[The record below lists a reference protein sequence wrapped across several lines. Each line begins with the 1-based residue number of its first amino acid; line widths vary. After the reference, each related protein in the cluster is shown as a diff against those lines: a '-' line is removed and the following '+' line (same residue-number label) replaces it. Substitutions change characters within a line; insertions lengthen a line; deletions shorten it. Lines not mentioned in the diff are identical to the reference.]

1 MESIKDSLIYVEP
14 LFLAANNGKIPQL
27 KKIFVVYGDKVA
39 MEDDLDTA
47 LGKIFVDSKKDIKL
61 TDSNIESV
69 LKTNLSSDVGISYD
83 SKEKIKKASEHFKKA
98 KEAQKNDDWAS
109 YGQEINELGKTL
121 ELLEN
126 SNN

>member
-1 MESIKDSLIYVEP
+1 MVIPIKDSLIYVEP

-47 LGKIFVDSKKDIKL
+47 LKKIFVDSKNDVKL
-61 TDSNIESV
+61 TDNINDV
-69 LKTNLSSDVGISYD
+69 INKSSDNDVSTDAKVLIKEA
-83 SKEKIKKASEHFKKA
+83 SKHFKKA

-109 YGQEINELGKTL
+109 YGKEINALGKTL
-121 ELLEN
+121 ELLEK
-126 SNN
+126 NN

>member
-1 MESIKDSLIYVEP
+1 MVIPIKDSLIYVEP

-47 LGKIFVDSKKDIKL
+47 LKKIFVDSKNDVKL
-61 TDSNIESV
+61 TDNNIKNV
-69 LKTNLSSDVGISYD
+69 LETTSADNISYD
-83 SKEKIKKASEHFKKA
+83 SKELIKKASEHFKKA

-109 YGQEINELGKTL
+109 YGEEINALGKTL
-121 ELLEN
+121 ELLEKQ
-126 SNN
+126 